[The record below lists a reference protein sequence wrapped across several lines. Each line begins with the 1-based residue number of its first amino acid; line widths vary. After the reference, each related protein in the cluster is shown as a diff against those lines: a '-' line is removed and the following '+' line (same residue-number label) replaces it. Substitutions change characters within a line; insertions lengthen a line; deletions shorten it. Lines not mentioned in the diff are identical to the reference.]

1 MKKNTR
7 NYRKMEDPIRHG
19 QMLFKMWGNSE
30 HGKTSALAPYLRILP
45 RHSTEQF
52 YLNWWSQKS
61 NDIIHC
67 TARKHWLIFSRIFF
81 HRLHFSFFFCEQTW
95 QSFVYVL
102 RHTWVALRTPII
114 RFMLWHCEL
123 ETWNAFGGDNAH
135 GDTGT
140 FSSISNTKRGY
151 AYILQSCKVFCCF
164 KFKVKKFAIQY
175 DVKWNCKPSSTAV
188 RMFMCLIIKQPQ
200 HGGFWTCMLQ
210 WIPDICWEQPT
221 KSINARVSACWI
233 PVPRS
238 LAKYGSTVKL
248 GERIVKLGGRILQFE
263 LWNLEVGLWNLQDG
277 LWNWYCEMWKSYFE
291 TVKWNCEILK
301 TGCETLGRLWNSED
315 KLWSSGER
323 LWNKENKSWNAKV
336 GLWQS
341 MQEKLF
347 WGRIQPKY
355 IYSMM

>member
-30 HGKTSALAPYLRILP
+30 HGKASALAPYLRILP
-45 RHSTEQF
+45 RHST
-52 YLNWWSQKS
+52 
-61 NDIIHC
+61 
-67 TARKHWLIFSRIFF
+67 LINIFAYFFSPTSFF
-81 HRLHFSFFFCEQTW
+81 VFFCEQTW

-175 DVKWNCKPSSTAV
+175 DVK
-188 RMFMCLIIKQPQ
+188 
-200 HGGFWTCMLQ
+200 
-210 WIPDICWEQPT
+210 
-221 KSINARVSACWI
+221 
-233 PVPRS
+233 
-238 LAKYGSTVKL
+238 
-248 GERIVKLGGRILQFE
+248 
-263 LWNLEVGLWNLQDG
+263 
-277 LWNWYCEMWKSYFE
+277 
-291 TVKWNCEILK
+291 
-301 TGCETLGRLWNSED
+301 
-315 KLWSSGER
+315 
-323 LWNKENKSWNAKV
+323 
-336 GLWQS
+336 
-341 MQEKLF
+341 
-347 WGRIQPKY
+347 
-355 IYSMM
+355 